1 MWETE
6 HSSDQGGSMRPV
18 QLRTLGIAGL
28 LLAATA
34 CGSGFDDTT
43 GNAEQ
48 KSGPATLNL
57 LMAAGGE
64 ADLNAV
70 RAAADAWAK
79 KTGNTVNVNPANDIN
94 QQLSQGFAAG
104 DPPDVFM
111 VNATKFAAY
120 AEAGNLLPYGDS
132 LSYKDDLY
140 PTLRETFTSDG
151 KFYCAPKDFST
162 LALQIRTD
170 AWQQAGLTDAD
181 IPKDWDQ
188 LKAVAQR
195 LTTPDRVGL
204 AINDSKD
211 RVGAFVV
218 QSGGWW
224 LNKDQ
229 TQATGDTPENLRALQ
244 FVRDLLASGVAKF
257 PKQLGAGDGS
267 EAFGQGKAA
276 MVIDGNW
283 MLGGMREDYPD
294 VKFTVAPLP
303 KGPKGSGTLSF
314 TECWGIAA
322 KSEYQEQAKSLVDAL
337 MEPQQQ
343 LAFAEAFGVMPSR
356 QSVRAQFEARF
367 PEQAAFLQGVENAQG
382 PVTDAK
388 MDPVMTDL
396 ENKIQQLPGIDPAQ
410 VLKEFQQNA
419 SAALGG

>member
-1 MWETE
+1 
-6 HSSDQGGSMRPV
+6 MRPI
-18 QLRTLGIAGL
+18 QLRASLRAHGIAGL
-28 LLAATA
+28 LLATTA
-34 CGSGFDDTT
+34 CGSGFDDAA

-57 LMAAGGE
+57 LMDAGGA
-64 ADLNAV
+64 ADLDAV
-70 RAAADAWAK
+70 RAATDAWAE
-79 KTGNTVNVNPANDIN
+79 KTGNKVNVNPANDID

-111 VNATKFAAY
+111 VDANKFAAY

-132 LSYKDDLY
+132 LSYKDDIY

-151 KFYCAPKDFST
+151 KFFCAPKDFST
-162 LALQIRTD
+162 LGLQIRTD
-170 AWQQAGLTDAD
+170 AWRQAGLTDAD

-195 LTTPDRVGL
+195 LTTADRAGL
-204 AINDSKD
+204 VINDSKD
-211 RVGAFVV
+211 RVGAFLV

-224 LNKDQ
+224 VNKDQ
-229 TQATGDTPENLRALQ
+229 TQATGDTPENLRALR
-244 FVRDLLASGVAKF
+244 FVRDLLAGGVAKF

-283 MLGGMREDYPD
+283 MIGSMREDYPD

-303 KGPKGSGTLSF
+303 KGPAGGGTLSF
-314 TECWGIAA
+314 TQCWGIAA
-322 KSEYQEQAKSLVDAL
+322 KSEHQEQAKSLVDAL
-337 MEPQQQ
+337 MEPKQQ
-343 LAFAEAFGVMPSR
+343 LVFAEAFGVMPSR
-356 QSVRAQFEARF
+356 QSVRAQYEAKF
-367 PEQAAFLQGVENAQG
+367 PEKAAFLQGVENAHG
-382 PVTDAK
+382 PVTAAK
-388 MDPVMTDL
+388 MGPVMTDL
-396 ENKIQQLPGIDPAQ
+396 DNKIQQLPGIDPAQ

-419 SAALGG
+419 TAALGG